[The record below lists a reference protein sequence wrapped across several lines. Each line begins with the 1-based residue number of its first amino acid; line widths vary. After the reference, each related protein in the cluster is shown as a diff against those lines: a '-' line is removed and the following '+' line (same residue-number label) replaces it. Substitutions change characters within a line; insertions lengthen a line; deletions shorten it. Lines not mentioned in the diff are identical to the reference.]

1 MAFDPST
8 VISARLDRLASIA
21 ELIYFPDD
29 VIAEHERRPAA
40 HRLWVEV
47 PSDHHV
53 RVGQARGEHA
63 YSHLAPPGCR
73 QRGIM
78 HLPARQDRRS
88 ASFRQRD
95 CAAPSWSY
103 EPVRLPIP
111 PPLNWWRLGWQ
122 PPRAR
127 VSPDESHCLA
137 NVPCP

>member
-8 VISARLDRLASIA
+8 VISARLDRLAAIA

-73 QRGIM
+73 QRGIK
-78 HLPARQDRRS
+78 HLQ
-88 ASFRQRD
+88 
-95 CAAPSWSY
+95 
-103 EPVRLPIP
+103 PVRTAEAPHLDNVIVPLPHGRTSLSDSRSRRHSLVAFGVATP
-111 PPLNWWRLGWQ
+111 ACSGR
-122 PPRAR
+122 PR
-127 VSPDESHCLA
+127 
-137 NVPCP
+137 